1 MPMSAKRALLFGSAV
16 LTFAAFLSGHSA
28 RLAAQTPEI
37 GASPPQDVMPL
48 APHGLANALTDLPG
62 TVATIMDRSK
72 VPGVAVA
79 VVHGGQTIFAQGF
92 GVRKLGESETVDPQT
107 VFQIASI
114 SKSITATVAALM
126 VTKGAV
132 SWDDPIVKHMPGFK
146 LQDAYVASHATIG
159 DFFAHRSGLPGEA
172 GDELED
178 LGYERR
184 EIISR
189 LAQLPLDRFRASY
202 HYANFGTTIAAEA
215 ITSTTAG
222 ETWEGLAERVF
233 FTPLGM
239 KLTSY
244 RHADYLAR
252 SNRAVLH
259 AFEGG
264 RFQPLYDRNPDAQ
277 APAGGVSSNV
287 IDLASWLKLLLADG
301 ELDGKPFI
309 ASDALL
315 TALTP
320 QTVSAPSQ
328 ALGARSGFYGY
339 GFNVGINPNGRVNI
353 GHSGAFLLGA
363 GTVFYIVPS
372 ADIGIVVLTN
382 GAPVGAAEAIALQ
395 FLDTVQYGKPTRDW
409 FALFQAVIKGLF
421 DPEGDLAGK
430 NPPSNPAPARD
441 LASYAGRY
449 ENSYFGP
456 ATVSVEG
463 DHLRFV
469 LGPQAKSFPLSHW
482 NGDTFALSLSGENAP
497 AGSRSSVRF
506 TGSGGPAG
514 AFTVEFFNN
523 NGMGTWRR

>member
-1 MPMSAKRALLFGSAV
+1 MHTKRTLRFGYLALA
-16 LTFAAFLSGHSA
+16 FAAFLAGHPAHLS
-28 RLAAQTPEI
+28 AQTPVI
-37 GASPPQDVMPL
+37 GASPPLDAMPL
-48 APHGLANALTDLPG
+48 APEGLSKALAELPAAVG
-62 TVATIMDRSK
+62 TIMDRSK

-79 VVHGGQTIFAQGF
+79 VVHGGQTVFARGF
-92 GVRKLGESETVDPQT
+92 GVRKLGESETVDAQT

-114 SKSITATVAALM
+114 SKSVTATIAALM

-132 SWDDPIVKHMPGFK
+132 SWDDPVVKHMPGFK
-146 LQDAYVASHATIG
+146 LRDSYVTDHATIG
-159 DFFAHRSGLPGEA
+159 DFFAHRSGLPAEA

-178 LGYERR
+178 LGYKRR

-189 LAQLPLDRFRASY
+189 LAQLPLDAFRTSY
-202 HYANFGTTIAAEA
+202 HYANFGTTIGAEA

-222 ETWEGLAERVF
+222 ETWENLAERVF

-252 SNRAVLH
+252 GNRAVLH

-264 RFQPLYDRNPDAQ
+264 RFQPLYDRNPDQQ

-287 IDLASWLKLLLADG
+287 TDLASWVKLLLANGKVD
-301 ELDGKPFI
+301 DKPFI
-309 ASDALL
+309 APEALL

-320 QTVSAPSQ
+320 QIVSAPGQ
-328 ALGARSGFYGY
+328 VLGARSGFYGY
-339 GFNVGINPNGRVNI
+339 GFNVGVNPNGRVNM

-382 GAPVGAAEAIALQ
+382 AAPVGAAEAIALQ
-395 FLDTVQYGKPTRDW
+395 FLDTAQYGNPTRDW
-409 FALFQAVIKGLF
+409 FALLQGVTKGLF

-430 NPPSNPAPARD
+430 NPPPNPAPARD

-469 LGPQAKSFPLSHW
+469 LGPQEKSFSLSHW

-497 AGSRSSVRF
+497 AGSRSSVQF
-506 TGSGGPAG
+506 TASGGQAG
-514 AFTVEFFNN
+514 AFTVEFFNS